1 MAFIITSKIGERG
14 RCRIPRHFLTA
25 VDVATAR
32 VLAVTEVPEGEEAEF
47 RLEYDR
53 AKMRSTHRVSLNGT
67 VTVTLLD
74 PFGQAVAHHVAH
86 NRIVAGGQRLLANLL
101 LGRSTQ
107 ALATVAVG
115 SGDAEPTPADT
126 ALAAEVY
133 RKPIAEADRQVVGG
147 DGQPLTVRLSVILG
161 VNEPP
166 EGDVELREI
175 GLFDAADVLFSRALL
190 PTPVIK
196 THDFALGVRWEIE
209 IG

>member
-1 MAFIITSKIGERG
+1 MSRTRPSSRVVLRG
-14 RCRIPRHFLTA
+14 K
-25 VDVATAR
+25 VVVA
-32 VLAVTEVPEGEEAEF
+32 LYG
-47 RLEYDR
+47 
-53 AKMRSTHRVSLNGT
+53 RS
-67 VTVTLLD
+67 
-74 PFGQAVAHHVAH
+74 GQAMARLMAR
-86 NRIVAGGQRLLANLL
+86 NRIVASGQRLLADLL

-115 SGDAEPTPADT
+115 SGDAPAQAGDT

-133 RKPIAEADRQVVGG
+133 RKPIAEADKQVTDGA
-147 DGQPLTVRLSVILG
+147 GQPLTVQVAVTLG

-196 THDFALGVRWEIE
+196 THDFALSVRWDIQ
-209 IG
+209 IGGDQDDD